1 MRVGVVV
8 KTLCLT
14 SWGTGR
20 ERFEADIVTSK
31 IKEDVP
37 VIPSSSLKGVLR
49 TSVIWAAKILKRHN
63 LITSNPCLGV
73 KPDSRRSPCG
83 QCPIC
88 ALFGYPGGPLPPLKV
103 TPMFLVNS
111 ENDALKVFEK
121 EDLLRGNYTP
131 KAENLIQEI
140 TFIKIDDKTGTVAR
154 GALFTAEVVP
164 PEVLF
169 YGEILLKMGILK
181 KRFREEELAEILR
194 TFFAGLLYMRYA
206 DMGHR
211 GAVKIVK
218 VFARF
223 SKDEKLIVERDPLI
237 SKLVKALGVEYDI

>member
-1 MRVGVVV
+1 MRIGVVV

-20 ERFEADIVTSK
+20 ERFEDDIVTSK
-31 IKEDVP
+31 IKEDIP
-37 VIPSSSLKGVLR
+37 VIPSSSFKGVLR
-49 TSVIWAAKILKRHN
+49 TSVIWAARILERHN
-63 LITSNPCLGV
+63 LYARVSNPCLGV

-83 QCPIC
+83 RCPVCI
-88 ALFGYPGGPLPPLKV
+88 LFGYPGGPLPPLKV
-103 TPMFLVNS
+103 TPMLPVNS
-111 ENDALKVFEK
+111 ESEALKLFEK
-121 EDLLRGNYTP
+121 EDLLKGNYVP
-131 KAENLIQEI
+131 KMENLIQEV
-140 TFIKIDDKTGTVAR
+140 TFIKINDKTGTVAK

-169 YGEILLKMGILK
+169 YGEVLLKTGILK
-181 KRFREEELAEILR
+181 KEFDEEELAEILR

-211 GAVKIVK
+211 GAVKIVN

-223 SKDEKLIVERDPLI
+223 SKNEELMMERDSRI
-237 SKLVKALGVEYDI
+237 SEFIKTLGVRL